1 MSSDLIWCVRAPTD
15 MKSTPVSA
23 YSRSVS
29 SVMPPLDSV
38 SQRPATFATACRVS
52 SGEIVEHDAIHAS
65 CGEHFVDVF
74 ERTHFAFDRNV
85 LAFCLE
91 IGFGSFDG
99 RADAAGKID
108 VVVFQ

>member
-29 SVMPPLDSV
+29 RVMPPL
-38 SQRPATFATACRVS
+38 
-52 SGEIVEHDAIHAS
+52 EHDAVHAS

>member
-29 SVMPPLDSV
+29 SV
-38 SQRPATFATACRVS
+38 RRTASGDLRYGLPRQLR
-52 SGEIVEHDAIHAS
+52 GEIVEHDAIHAS

>member
-52 SGEIVEHDAIHAS
+52 SG
-65 CGEHFVDVF
+65 
-74 ERTHFAFDRNV
+74 
-85 LAFCLE
+85 
-91 IGFGSFDG
+91 
-99 RADAAGKID
+99 
-108 VVVFQ
+108 